1 MKESKVLYWGSSFMK
16 PKLIVVEG
24 ADGVG
29 KTYLCKKLA
38 KEKGWFYLK
47 TPPKVLSKIKCKTP
61 EEELIRYLDGVI
73 LNSITIQKK
82 LSSKKT
88 VICDRYYITFLVDLK
103 LARINL
109 DVSKLLTFLPKPN
122 QTILL
127 EEKYGVVVERLKQ
140 KKNKS
145 KLEKEIIDDKKMYD
159 KVVKLFR
166 EMKTY
171 SKNKFF

>member
-1 MKESKVLYWGSSFMK
+1 MK

-47 TPPKVLSKIKCKTP
+47 TPPKMLSKIKCKNP
-61 EEELIRYLDGVI
+61 KEELLRYLDGLI
-73 LNSITIQKK
+73 LNSVTIQKK
-82 LSSKKT
+82 LSSGKT

-103 LARINL
+103 LEGINL
-109 DVSKLLTFLPKPN
+109 DVSKILTFLPKPN

-127 EEKYGVVVERLKQ
+127 EEKYSVVVERLKQ

-145 KLEKEIIDDKKMYD
+145 KLEKEIISDKKVYD
-159 KVVKLFR
+159 NVVNLFR
-166 EMKTY
+166 EMSSPY
-171 SKNKFF
+171 SKKKFF